1 MSVGWKEWILAA
13 CSALGLVCG
22 PSAQASA
29 PADSAAQAQLGAEL
43 TLRIGQSVAV
53 QGADLRVGFDSVANS
68 RCPPKV
74 LCVWEGDAAVTVSLV
89 RPSIGART
97 TVELH
102 SNAGFAKPTIYEGF
116 RVALTSVAQAADHVK
131 LVVTKS

>member
-1 MSVGWKEWILAA
+1 MTVSWKEWILAA

-22 PSAQASA
+22 PSAQAPA
-29 PADSAAQAQLGAEL
+29 PADSAAQARLGAEL
-43 TLRIGQSVAV
+43 TLRIGESVAV
-53 QGADLRVGFDSVANS
+53 QGADLRVGFDSVADS

-89 RPSIGART
+89 RPSTGART

-116 RVALTSVAQAADHVK
+116 RVALTSVAQPADHVT